1 PPIWSSFKVHP
12 IRKTTDPEDPDLLIA
27 VSTCRYA
34 ERRMSRRVWASASWF
49 VVLLV
54 PVRGIS
60 PLAIYP
66 PNPNGASPP
75 HLGRTTFV
83 NTLCGK
89 HVLSHKDADDA
100 ANAH

>member
-1 PPIWSSFKVHP
+1 
-12 IRKTTDPEDPDLLIA
+12 
-27 VSTCRYA
+27 
-34 ERRMSRRVWASASWF
+34 MSRRVWASASWF

-100 ANAH
+100 ANAHIEEGVKIKPVTVGMESLELFAPFVCLVGLAC